1 MDFREILEQIMERTK
16 EAYCV
21 LLMGSDGIAIEK
33 IIGNEL
39 SNLDILAAEYTNIL
53 KVTSDS
59 LKEIETG
66 RIKEIINITDNTI
79 ILLHSLTNDY
89 FLFMALPGDSNFGRA
104 RFELKRAK
112 YMLEKELL

>member
-1 MDFREILEQIMERTK
+1 MDFTEILAQIMERTK
-16 EAYCV
+16 EAYGV

-33 IIGNEL
+33 IIRNDL
-39 SNLDILAAEYTNIL
+39 ANLDILAAEYTNIL
-53 KVTSDS
+53 KTTGDS

-66 RIKEIINITDNTI
+66 GIKEIINITDNLII
-79 ILLHSLTNDY
+79 ILLSLTNDY
-89 FLFMALPGDSNFGRA
+89 FLFMVLPADSNFGRA